1 MDTWYPWP
9 ASSCAHVSAEL
20 KSLVD
25 GSVLQATVVSQTPST
40 YELSYTPITRGC
52 YHLAVQ
58 VNNTKVG
65 TFQVFVQHPPARQS
79 SESHK
84 GVKPQYISVG
94 EKGELFVTEN
104 CDHQYTVLDAHGHRV
119 LNVGSEGE
127 FEDSDPTG
135 IAADGEGNVYV
146 TSEDHKLWKFN
157 RCGEVVKSIGKEG
170 ENVGEFNWPFNIR
183 YHEHQVYVCDS
194 NNGRVQ
200 VFDLNLNFVQS
211 FGDGPDQLVDP
222 RDIGFN
228 TQGNSYVVDY

>member
-1 MDTWYPWP
+1 M
-9 ASSCAHVSAEL
+9 
-20 KSLVD
+20 
-25 GSVLQATVVSQTPST
+25 
-40 YELSYTPITRGC
+40 
-52 YHLAVQ
+52 
-58 VNNTKVG
+58 
-65 TFQVFVQHPPARQS
+65 
-79 SESHK
+79 
-84 GVKPQYISVG
+84 
-94 EKGELFVTEN
+94 TEN
-104 CDHQYTVLDAHGHRV
+104 CDHQYTVLNAHGHRV

-127 FEDSDPTG
+127 FEDGDPAG

-228 TQGNSYVVDY
+228 TQGNSYVVDYEKDQVLVFSGNGQYLRHFGQGGQSKGELSGAAGLCVRGDYVYVTNYYSVCVSVFHTSGEFVHYFGEERSDRVQLVGPYGI